1 MKSRKVKIT
10 IWYLFTDLPMP
21 MLKNES
27 TATTVIIDEC
37 YLLEFLPSLVRPD
50 IQKVEVCEYNE

>member
-1 MKSRKVKIT
+1 MKDRKVKIT
-10 IWYLFTDLPMP
+10 IWYLYADLLMP

-27 TATTVIIDEC
+27 TTTTFIIDEC